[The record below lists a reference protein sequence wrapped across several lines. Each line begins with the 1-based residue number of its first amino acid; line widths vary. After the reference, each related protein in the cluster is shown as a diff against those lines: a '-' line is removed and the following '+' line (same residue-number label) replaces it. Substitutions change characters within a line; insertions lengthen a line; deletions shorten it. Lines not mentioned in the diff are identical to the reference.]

1 MSRTLSTFSFPILH
15 RTMARQLY
23 LSSFIVISLLISSAN
38 LEMSEAF
45 VAEATEVI
53 GVVRLGVSLVEYIYK
68 VFDNIFE
75 DSELSDVDITGQRG
89 RELDREVLRQYE
101 VISRALERMEQDSED
116 AVKAFIAR
124 RTRPSVRLISLRK
137 EIERWRRMGQLLGL
151 MPASLQEQDRKSCR

>member
-1 MSRTLSTFSFPILH
+1 
-15 RTMARQLY
+15 MARQLY

-38 LEMSEAF
+38 LELSEAF

-101 VISRALERMEQDSED
+101 VISRALERMEQDSEE
-116 AVKAFIAR
+116 VKA
-124 RTRPSVRLISLRK
+124 TMLHLR
-137 EIERWRRMGQLLGL
+137 QNF
-151 MPASLQEQDRKSCR
+151 PAVIR

>member
-1 MSRTLSTFSFPILH
+1 
-15 RTMARQLY
+15 MAQQLY

-45 VAEATEVI
+45 VAEATEII

-75 DSELSDVDITGQRG
+75 DSELSDADITGQRG

-101 VISRALERMEQDSED
+101 VISRALERMEQDSEE
-116 AVKAFIAR
+116 VKA
-124 RTRPSVRLISLRK
+124 TMLHLR
-137 EIERWRRMGQLLGL
+137 QNF
-151 MPASLQEQDRKSCR
+151 PAVIR